1 MGLCLAQCESWGC
14 PWKSMFG
21 VGWEKMGSWKK
32 LGGDA
37 SSCFGEKSTY
47 ICGATWSS
55 LVAQMVESTC
65 KAGEDPGSIPGLGRS
80 PGEGN
85 GNPLWYSC
93 WENPIDRGA
102 WRATVHRVTKMQL
115 CDFSTPVLKV
125 QCKIPAKDEA
135 PGISPAGQWLGS
147 HLATLGSVSSVPD
160 C

>member
-1 MGLCLAQCESWGC
+1 
-14 PWKSMFG
+14 MFG

-65 KAGEDPGSIPGLGRS
+65 IAGEDPGSIPGLGRS

-85 GNPLWYSC
+85 GNPFWYSC

-102 WRATVHRVTKMQL
+102 WRATVHRVTKTQL
-115 CDFSTPVLKV
+115 SDLT
-125 QCKIPAKDEA
+125 
-135 PGISPAGQWLGS
+135 
-147 HLATLGSVSSVPD
+147 HL